1 MALLDRMKTSAGI
14 LSMVAAAGLVSI
26 PVLMPARE
34 DHMVQTDAGMALAPE
49 VDWNTVDWSKGLRT
63 KAKDGRILSPEEAEV
78 IWKKLQ
84 REPQFQALP
93 QVFKDLIKGNKEHYE
108 WLSGNVDDFKLDKEG
123 NCRFFVSD
131 MISLDAFQKTGIS
144 IFMEKFKT
152 VKLVDEPV
160 ETPAINP
167 KTKRPYVMPSNNTI
181 RSLKGDDLA
190 YVRAFTEILNRNIHY
205 VASTPIPKL
214 DMAGVKRGEYIGT
227 AFWPLSLIRPM
238 DDLESTKTST
248 QRLNK
253 RELRKTHAQLVDH
266 FARGDE
272 AVYRLQN
279 VLGTPLY
286 NPRAFAPNVGGR
298 GGGGYDC
305 NGYAHS
311 ELLGTKVVWLTS
323 ARQVEDPKWVL
334 GFAYKRYF
342 EGALD
347 SIRLIKSG
355 MAQELDTLDKKSP
368 RYRAMSEVAKQATKL
383 LNQLEKTA
391 QKYHDTADKIYTNP
405 PYTLLN
411 AKRPATP
418 RTVQRAGMRR
428 PVARTSRQYE

>member
-63 KAKDGRILSPEEAEV
+63 KENLPNVSLEEAEK
-78 IWKKLQ
+78 ILQKLQ

-93 QVFKDLIKGNKEHYE
+93 QVFKDLIEGNKAHYFCDD
-108 WLSGNVDDFKLDKEG
+108 VDNFEFEKHGVCKLY
-123 NCRFFVSD
+123 VSD
-131 MISLDAFQKTGIS
+131 MIIIGMTSRGGSVIIGKLANQK
-144 IFMEKFKT
+144 F
-152 VKLVDEPV
+152 VDEPV
-160 ETPAINP
+160 ETPAVNP

-286 NPRAFAPNVGGR
+286 NPRAFAPEVRGR
-298 GGGGYDC
+298 GGGGTDC
-305 NGYAHS
+305 NGQPTY